1 MMLTSVGW
9 KYDAAGNAK
18 PDPAPGFRRVSLSR
32 EIHFYRLIEPRKPPL
47 HSPASTLAVYI
58 GDKQRQASGFVVAK
72 LGVMR
77 PEVQIGRPLC
87 QTAERHCDGAVE
99 RSEERRVGKE
109 CVSTCRSRGSP
120 YH

>member
-77 PEVQIGRPLC
+77 PEVQIGRPL
-87 QTAERHCDGAVE
+87 
-99 RSEERRVGKE
+99 RSEEHTSDPVTNAHL
-109 CVSTCRSRGSP
+109 VCRLLLEKKNTTN
-120 YH
+120 

>member
-1 MMLTSVGW
+1 MSSVLLSVFLMIRPPPRVTRTDTLCP
-9 KYDAAGNAK
+9 YTTL
-18 PDPAPGFRRVSLSR
+18 FRS
-32 EIHFYRLIEPRKPPL
+32 IHFDRLIEPRKPPL

-99 RSEERRVGKE
+99 EQQIGRASCRERV
-109 CVSTCRSRGSP
+109 CQYV
-120 YH
+120 